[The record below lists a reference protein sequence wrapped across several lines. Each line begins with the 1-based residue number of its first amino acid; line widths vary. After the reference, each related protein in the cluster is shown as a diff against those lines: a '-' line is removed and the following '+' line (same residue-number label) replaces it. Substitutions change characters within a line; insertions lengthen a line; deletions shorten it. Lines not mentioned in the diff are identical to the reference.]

1 MRESSRR
8 THRILYGII
17 IGVAGGVHVSLW
29 GCFPT
34 RPRRSSPSIKQTP
47 PPATR
52 EFECKPARL
61 KPLFSK
67 CAWKQRKSFHEG
79 QNKRSPT
86 TIPERSSERPFL
98 YAKMPRA
105 TSVELSPLVGSWPFR
120 SWCLDA
126 FLRLLNNRD
135 PGGQGS
141 SSTAQVCLSTIWLGT
156 NYGSLLDTSIRKP
169 KWLWGRSSPLHYSR
183 MCLFRPRLRYFAR
196 LLWSSNSC
204 K

>member
-1 MRESSRR
+1 M
-8 THRILYGII
+8 
-17 IGVAGGVHVSLW
+17 SLW

-61 KPLFSK
+61 KPVFSK

-98 YAKMPRA
+98 YAKMPTA
-105 TSVELSPLVGSWPFR
+105 TSVELSPLVGSWPKR
-120 SWCLDA
+120 SWCLEG
-126 FLRLLNNRD
+126 FLHRQKSRYVLILLVQNYT
-135 PGGQGS
+135 QGS
-141 SSTAQVCLSTIWLGT
+141 FLAKDCDDHMNWFSFMALHQLSLFFMVMKQKNIEVLNWKLVNCDLVNLWIVNCFWPNFQG
-156 NYGSLLDTSIRKP
+156 LVSIKMGLVRK
-169 KWLWGRSSPLHYSR
+169 
-183 MCLFRPRLRYFAR
+183 MINF
-196 LLWSSNSC
+196 
-204 K
+204 